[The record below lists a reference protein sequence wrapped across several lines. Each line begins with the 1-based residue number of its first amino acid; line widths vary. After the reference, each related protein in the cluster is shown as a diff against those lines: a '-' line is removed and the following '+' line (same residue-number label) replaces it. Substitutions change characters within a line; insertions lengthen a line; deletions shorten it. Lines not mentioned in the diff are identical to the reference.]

1 VTRWSALILAG
12 SRGPTDPVAR
22 AAGVAQKAFAPVAGR
37 PMIEHV
43 IDALRAVPEIGD
55 IAASIPPEAPSLPA
69 GVLRLDAGPGPSAS
83 ALDAFDRLGPPLLV
97 TAADHPLLTAAM
109 VADLLA
115 AAGKSGSDAV
125 AGVCPRASA
134 DAAGNPGPR
143 TWIGFSDGAV
153 SGANLFALAT
163 PRARGALVL
172 WRRLE
177 AERKRP
183 WRIAWRIGPA
193 TLWRYLASRLDSAA
207 AARALGRAADC
218 SAAFAVIHHP
228 DAAHDVDSAE
238 DMAFAEMR
246 LRARA
251 AHRTETRRGSR
262 PSGRSA

>member
-1 VTRWSALILAG
+1 MTRWSALILAG
-12 SRGPTDPVAR
+12 SRGTSDPVAR
-22 AAGVAQKAFAPVAGR
+22 AAGVALKAFAPVAGR

-43 IDALRAVPEIGD
+43 TDALRAVPEIGD
-55 IAASIPPEAPSLPA
+55 IAVSVPSEAPPLPA

-83 ALDAFDRLGPPLLV
+83 ALAAFDRLGPPLLV
-97 TAADHPLLTAAM
+97 TSADHPLLTPAM

-115 AAGKSGSDAV
+115 GASGSDAV
-125 AGVCPRASA
+125 AGICPRATVE
-134 DAAGNPGPR
+134 AAGNPAPR

-163 PRARGALVL
+163 PRARGALLL
-172 WRRLE
+172 WQRLE

-193 TLWRYLASRLDSAA
+193 TLGRYLAGRLDAAA
-207 AARALGRAADC
+207 AARALGRVAGC
-218 SAAFAVIHHP
+218 SAAFAFIHHP
-228 DAAHDVDSAE
+228 DAAHDVDTAQ

-251 AHRTETRRGSR
+251 ARRAE
-262 PSGRSA
+262 P